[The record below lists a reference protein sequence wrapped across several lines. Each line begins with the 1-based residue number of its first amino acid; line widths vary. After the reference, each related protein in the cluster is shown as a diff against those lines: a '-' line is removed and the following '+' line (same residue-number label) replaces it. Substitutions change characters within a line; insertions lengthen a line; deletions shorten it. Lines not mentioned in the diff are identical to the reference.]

1 MANQSTIVV
10 ATNNPGKLKEF
21 VLLLPNYKIIS
32 QNSLGITPDEELGET
47 FFENS
52 LQKARVANVAS
63 GMASLGDDSGLIV
76 PALNNLPGLRSAR
89 YAHECATD
97 EENRQHLK
105 NELDKLENL
114 SASNKKIN
122 FDQIIKLTNLSSQ
135 NSVSELID
143 FCLSKN
149 KIKMIKILNENNFS
163 EEDSILILRTLLSKT
178 KRLFKLKK
186 DQKMNNNLDNLIL
199 SYKPPIFWKEKDFV
213 KQQIKLWKD
222 FDIKKLISQINEVEL
237 LIKKTPINSKYILN
251 NLLFETSSQN

>member
-1 MANQSTIVV
+1 MLLKQSISLANQSTIVV

-105 NELDKLENL
+105 KELENL
-114 SASNKKIN
+114 KLNQAKAYFVCVLVFVQVPADPFPLIAPGLLEGTVKTTMQGDNGFGYDPMFYPKNSNVSLGEMGADKKALLSHRWKAIHILTKKIEG
-122 FDQIIKLTNLSSQ
+122 FA
-135 NSVSELID
+135 SE
-143 FCLSKN
+143 
-149 KIKMIKILNENNFS
+149 
-163 EEDSILILRTLLSKT
+163 
-178 KRLFKLKK
+178 
-186 DQKMNNNLDNLIL
+186 
-199 SYKPPIFWKEKDFV
+199 
-213 KQQIKLWKD
+213 
-222 FDIKKLISQINEVEL
+222 
-237 LIKKTPINSKYILN
+237 
-251 NLLFETSSQN
+251 